1 MIEDSAKEDSGSYKV
16 RASNPN
22 GEVFSESAN
31 VTVLPVE
38 GLDTARQAYWKLDEK
53 EGLVANDSSNNDN
66 NADLIDFSDESSQW
80 VGGKV
85 DQALE
90 LDGDMTYLAVL
101 DDESLEL
108 GVEATFSFWIK
119 PSSYG
124 PVENAGTYTRSSS
137 WVLRKGDHLSLR
149 LIDDPGTV
157 RKSLIVRSD
166 TGGLASTVNRK
177 ANEVNTVQG
186 SVEVDN
192 WQHFTV
198 VYKAGK
204 IIFYKDGFR
213 IGQPEEGVLGEP
225 NSDDLF
231 IGSYDDQD

>member
-1 MIEDSAKEDSGSYKV
+1 M
-16 RASNPN
+16 
-22 GEVFSESAN
+22 
-31 VTVLPVE
+31 
-38 GLDTARQAYWKLDEK
+38 
-53 EGLVANDSSNNDN
+53 
-66 NADLIDFSDESSQW
+66 
-80 VGGKV
+80 
-85 DQALE
+85 E
-90 LDGDMTYLAVL
+90 LDGEMTYLAVF
-101 DDESLEL
+101 DDESLAL
-108 GVEATFSFWIK
+108 GAEATFSFWIK

-124 PVENAGTYTRSSS
+124 PVEDAGNFTRSSS
-137 WVLRKGDHLSLR
+137 WILRKGDHLSLR

-166 TGGLASTVNRK
+166 TGEIASTVNRK

-186 SVEVDN
+186 SVEIDN

-213 IGQPEEGVLGEP
+213 IGQPEEGVLGEA

-231 IGSYDDQD
+231 IGSYDDQGLARNVDGILDEVAIWSRPL